1 MPAPKV
7 SRELNATSFALLAL
21 LAVRPF
27 TTYELAQQMNRT
39 LRWFWPKAESVLY
52 EEPKKL
58 VARGLATSDR
68 EYTGRRASTR
78 YAITTAG
85 RAALHDWLDEPGR
98 GLSTESE
105 ALMKVAFADHGDR
118 TQLLRT
124 LGAIRADGAARLAEV
139 QARSDAYVEDGGPF
153 PDRLPVIALINKFLL
168 EQAELLERWA
178 GWAESVVTEWP
189 GVTPATGATAP
200 PEAFTSGWPPRER
213 TV

>member
-1 MPAPKV
+1 
-7 SRELNATSFALLAL
+7 
-21 LAVRPF
+21 
-27 TTYELAQQMNRT
+27 MNRT

-58 VARGLATSDR
+58 VARGLATANR
-68 EYTGRRASTR
+68 EYTGRRAGTR

-85 RAALHDWLDEPGR
+85 RAALRDWLDEPGCAM
-98 GLSTESE
+98 STEFE
-105 ALMKVAFADHGDR
+105 ALMQVAFADHGDR

-124 LGAIRADGAARLAEV
+124 LGTIRADGAARLAEV
-139 QARSDAYVEDGGPF
+139 HPRGEAYVEVGGPF

-189 GVTPATGATAP
+189 GVTPETGATVP
-200 PEAFTSGWPPRER
+200 PEAFSTGWPPRAEPP
-213 TV
+213 V